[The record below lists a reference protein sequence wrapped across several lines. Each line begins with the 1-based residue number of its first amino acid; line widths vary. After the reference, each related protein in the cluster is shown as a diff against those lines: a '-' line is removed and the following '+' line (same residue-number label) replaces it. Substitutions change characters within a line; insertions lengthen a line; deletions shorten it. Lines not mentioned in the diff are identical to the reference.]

1 MQTNRFFSSAIL
13 LVLALTMS
21 SCDIIGGIFE
31 AGAWTGIIGLFLGI
45 ALVIWL
51 ISKLFGRGK

>member
-1 MQTNRFFSSAIL
+1 MQTNRFFSTAIL

-21 SCDIIGGIFE
+21 SCDIIGGIFK
-31 AGAWTGIIGLFLGI
+31 AGAWTGIIGLILGV

-51 ISKLFGRGK
+51 ISKLFGRGR